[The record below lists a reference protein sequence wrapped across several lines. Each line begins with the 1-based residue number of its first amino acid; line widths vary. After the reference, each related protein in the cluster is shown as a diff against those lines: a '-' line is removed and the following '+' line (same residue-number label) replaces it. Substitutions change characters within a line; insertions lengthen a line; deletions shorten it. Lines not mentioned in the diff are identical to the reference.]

1 MPAGSKISI
10 ASMNAEPIMPKISL
24 TPFATIVS
32 TKASLAVIFA
42 ILTSPININFL
53 ARQALKRI
61 HNPNLQLLQDML
73 PCLYEHLNRL

>member
-1 MPAGSKISI
+1 
-10 ASMNAEPIMPKISL
+10 MNAEPIMPKISL

-53 ARQALKRI
+53 ARQAPKRI
-61 HNPNLQLLQDML
+61 HNPNLQPLQDML